1 MIRGVIAHQMWCAA
15 DLQSNAGATRVF
27 KNTGGT
33 GWTNRAARA
42 WSEPSRIPE
51 FLTFMRGTLLGKTN
65 PKKARTDKYAKKTDH
80 TRNYVQHAR
89 WQFHRLLELLINDP
103 YAPNHLY
110 CITDGRPQLRDAL
123 RKAEVA
129 GLTREQLWAK
139 RDEYVASLEAGDAPY
154 SSKLYGSYWIESP
167 NKEQLIVSFKN

>member
-1 MIRGVIAHQMWCAA
+1 MPQRKRQSGKKFKDKPRQIKDNGVRV
-15 DLQSNAGATRVF
+15 DL
-27 KNTGGT
+27 GGVD
-33 GWTNRAARA
+33 
-42 WSEPSRIPE
+42 E
-51 FLTFMRGTLLGKTN
+51 FTW
-65 PKKARTDKYAKKTDH
+65 H
-80 TRNYVQHAR
+80 CR

-103 YAPNHLY
+103 YAPNHLD

-167 NKEQLIVSFKN
+167 NKEQLIVSFTN